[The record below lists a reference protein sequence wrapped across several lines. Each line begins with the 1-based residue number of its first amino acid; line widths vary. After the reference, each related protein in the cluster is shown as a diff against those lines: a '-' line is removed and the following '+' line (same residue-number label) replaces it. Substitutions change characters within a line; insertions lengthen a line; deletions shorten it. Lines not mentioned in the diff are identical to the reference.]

1 LKKFAKNIGFYLLL
15 IALSILIAQF
25 FMQQTPQEIE
35 EFTYTNFINQ
45 VEAGNIDQ
53 VTLIGNEKAEGLY
66 QGREFAVNIP
76 PDDMP
81 YLLQQLRTNNVEI
94 NTEPEPSAPW
104 WLNILGYMFPILIL
118 IVVWVFIMRRMQGG
132 GSQMMSFGKSKDTQ
146 MTESDKN
153 QTFEDVAN
161 YEEVKEELQEVVEFL
176 KNPRKFARL
185 GAEVPKGILLVG
197 PPGTGKTLMARA
209 VAGEAGV
216 PFFFISGSDFV
227 EMFVGVGASRVRD
240 LFEKGKKNSPC
251 IIFVDELDSVGRQR
265 GAGLGGGHDERE
277 QTLNQLLNEM
287 DGFEPNEGIILMAAT
302 NRPDVLDPALLRPGR
317 FDRQVIVDKPD
328 RRGRE
333 LILEI
338 HMKDKPTDDNV
349 DIETLAKRTPGF
361 TGADMEN
368 LANEAAILA
377 ARRGKDIISMLE
389 FDDAIDRV
397 IAGPAKKSRVISD
410 KERNLVAHHET
421 GHALLGELLEHADR
435 THKVSIIPRG
445 RAGGFT
451 IPLPE
456 DDRNFMTKRELLDR
470 VSALLGGRVAE
481 AIFLDDISTGAQN
494 DLERATRI
502 VRAMI
507 TEYGM
512 SEKLGPLTL
521 GQKHDEQVFLGRD
534 ISRQR
539 NYSES
544 VAAEIDAE
552 VSSMV
557 DQCYRKAENLLK
569 ENADAVERIVAA
581 LKQHETLNA
590 DQIKKLLEGEE
601 LDIEEESQ
609 PDREQEREGFQ
620 GQEAEPAPQTFSGN
634 PDDSG
639 GGPGSAQKAESDDP
653 DQEES
658 SSQKEETSEES
669 SPESEGKSEKG
680 SPGDSGGKSEKKSNE
695 GSRKNR
701 DLDVDYPVDEPNLN
715 SESDEGEDSKT
726 AGQYNFNG
734 LDEEKGSNSSS

>member
-1 LKKFAKNIGFYLLL
+1 MKKFAKNIGFYLLL

-25 FMQQTPQEIE
+25 FMQQSPQEME
-35 EFTYTNFINQ
+35 EFTYTNLIQ
-45 VEAGNIDQ
+45 EVEQGNIDRI
-53 VTLIGNEKAEGLY
+53 TIIGSERAEGTIE
-66 QGREFAVNIP
+66 GREFSVDIPSEDIPFLLQNLRDQGVNIS
-76 PDDMP
+76 
-81 YLLQQLRTNNVEI
+81 
-94 NTEPEPSAPW
+94 TEPEPTPPW
-104 WLNILGYMFPILIL
+104 WMNILGYMFPILIL
-118 IVVWVFIMRRMQGG
+118 VVAWIFIMQRMQGG
-132 GSQMMSFGKSKDTQ
+132 GSQMMSFGKSKAQ
-146 MTESDKN
+146 MSENKKKV
-153 QTFEDVAN
+153 TFEDVAN
-161 YEEVKEELQEVVEFL
+161 YEEVKEELKEVVEFL
-176 KNPRKFARL
+176 KNPRKFSRL

-209 VAGEAGV
+209 IAGEAGV

-328 RRGRE
+328 LLGRR

-338 HMKDKPTDDNV
+338 HMKNKPTDDDV
-349 DIETLAKRTPGF
+349 DTEVLAKRTPGF

-377 ARRGKDIISMLE
+377 ARRGKETIGMLE

-397 IAGPAKKSRVISD
+397 IAGPAKKSRVINE
-410 KERNLVAHHET
+410 KEKNLVAYHET

-456 DDRNFMTKRELLDR
+456 DDKNFMTKRELLDR
-470 VSALLGGRVAE
+470 VTALLGGRVAE
-481 AIFLDDISTGAQN
+481 ALFLEDISTGAQN
-494 DLERATRI
+494 DLERATQI

-521 GQKHDEQVFLGRD
+521 GQKHNEQVFLGRD
-534 ISRQR
+534 ISRQP

-544 VAAEIDAE
+544 VAAEIDKE
-552 VSSMV
+552 VSSLIE
-557 DQCYRKAENLLK
+557 QCYRKAQTLLK
-569 ENADAVERIVAA
+569 ENSKYVESIVAA
-581 LKQHETLNA
+581 LKEHETLTA
-590 DQIKKLLEGEE
+590 EQIKKLLNDEE
-601 LDIEEESQ
+601 IAPPKAAEE
-609 PDREQEREGFQ
+609 
-620 GQEAEPAPQTFSGN
+620 
-634 PDDSG
+634 
-639 GGPGSAQKAESDDP
+639 QKQSD
-653 DQEES
+653 DQEE
-658 SSQKEETSEES
+658 KEKVESVSEEKQKS
-669 SPESEGKSEKG
+669 KADDASPENQT
-680 SPGDSGGKSEKKSNE
+680 P
-695 GSRKNR
+695 
-701 DLDVDYPVDEPNLN
+701 
-715 SESDEGEDSKT
+715 ESAS
-726 AGQYNFNG
+726 
-734 LDEEKGSNSSS
+734 

>member
-1 LKKFAKNIGFYLLL
+1 
-15 IALSILIAQF
+15 
-25 FMQQTPQEIE
+25 MQQTPQEIE
-35 EFTYTNFINQ
+35 EFTYSDFIRQ
-45 VEAGNIDQ
+45 IEAGNIDE
-53 VTLIGNEKAEGLY
+53 VTLIGGEEAEGIY
-66 QGREFAVNIP
+66 DGREFTVNIP
-76 PDDMP
+76 PDDMT
-81 YLLQQLRTNNVEI
+81 YLLQQLRTQNVEI

-104 WLNILGYMFPILIL
+104 WLNIFGYMFPILIL

-132 GSQMMSFGKSKDTQ
+132 GSQMMSFGKSKATQ

-153 QTFEDVAN
+153 KTFDDVAN

-197 PPGTGKTLMARA
+197 PPGTGKTLMAKA

-287 DGFEPNEGIILMAAT
+287 DGFEPNEGIILIAAT

-317 FDRQVIVDKPD
+317 FDRQVMVDKPD

-338 HMKDKPTDDNV
+338 HMKNKPTTDDV
-349 DIETLAKRTPGF
+349 DVETLAKRTPGF
-361 TGADMEN
+361 SGADMEN

-377 ARRGKDIISMLE
+377 ARRGKDSISMLE

-410 KERNLVAHHET
+410 KERNLVAYHET

-544 VAAEIDAE
+544 VAAEIDEE

-557 DQCYRKAENLLK
+557 DQCYRKAETLLK
-569 ENADAVERIVAA
+569 EHADAVERIVKA
-581 LKQHETLNA
+581 LKEHETLNA
-590 DQIKKLLEGEE
+590 DQIKKILQGEE
-601 LDIEEESQ
+601 LES
-609 PDREQEREGFQ
+609 PPEQEKTASESEDKDFQ
-620 GQEAEPAPQTFSGN
+620 EQQSEPATQTISSDSNGTAEPEAHLNQKNSSVDSANFSVGESN
-634 PDDSG
+634 NHADEEPDGKSANNDS
-639 GGPGSAQKAESDDP
+639 
-653 DQEES
+653 EE
-658 SSQKEETSEES
+658 KEEQKQKQKPSE
-669 SPESEGKSEKG
+669 
-680 SPGDSGGKSEKKSNE
+680 D
-695 GSRKNR
+695 NR
-701 DLDVDYPVDEPNLN
+701 ELDVD
-715 SESDEGEDSKT
+715 
-726 AGQYNFNG
+726 F
-734 LDEEKGSNSSS
+734 